1 MITSYHGLVDIVLP
15 LHMMAGLRVIMMM
28 LGVLMM
34 MLFAA
39 LQQVLGLKFKLH

>member
-1 MITSYHGLVDIVLP
+1 
-15 LHMMAGLRVIMMM
+15 MMAGLRVIMMM